1 MGKLLM
7 PPIRKGVTNEQ
18 VRPLGEFLTP
28 KQVEQVATAAAKVG
42 RRRFRDAQLIRT
54 AYRHGLRATELVNL
68 KRDQVDL
75 AAGEV
80 MIYRLKHGKDMKHPL
95 GGDETRAFRRL
106 FREVPDS
113 VYVFVSERGGPLT
126 ASGVQKIVQRAGEKA
141 GLPMPIHPH
150 MLRHACGYKM
160 ANDGRDLRAIMDY
173 LGHRTLSQV
182 LKYTSVNPARFRN
195 FWRD

>member
-1 MGKLLM
+1 M
-7 PPIRKGVTNEQ
+7 PPIRKGQTNEK

-28 KQVEQVATAAAKVG
+28 KQVEMVAVAAAKIG
-42 RRRFRDAQLIRT
+42 RCRFRDGQLIRT
-54 AYRHGLRATELVNL
+54 AYRHGLRAAELVNL

-75 AAGEV
+75 DAAEI
-80 MIYRLKHGKDMKHPL
+80 MIYRLKGGKDMKHPL
-95 GGDETRAFRRL
+95 GGEEIRGFKRL
-106 FREVPDS
+106 FRDVPNS
-113 VYVFVSERGGPLT
+113 AYVFVSERGGPLAPKT
-126 ASGVQKIVQRAGEKA
+126 LQDIVQRAGEKA

-182 LKYTSVNPARFRN
+182 LKYTSVNPARFKH
-195 FWRD
+195 FWKD